1 MREAPEGVNGTDR
14 LACRLVRGL
23 VRRSLGVGGS
33 LLGLRSL
40 GEVGGVGGS
49 LGVGGIEGGSLPG
62 HRSLWKGGGV
72 VGGEDWRAFSGS

>member
-1 MREAPEGVNGTDR
+1 MREAPEGGNGTDR
-14 LACRLVRGL
+14 LACRLVRRL

-49 LGVGGIEGGSLPG
+49 LGEGDIEAGSLPS
-62 HRSLWKGGGV
+62 HRSLWKVGGV